1 MKAGKRFFYF
11 QKPDPDF
18 SPSIPPARTPE
29 PQPAVPPANQPPGK
43 EADEEELPVPPI
55 FPTA

>member
-1 MKAGKRFFYF
+1 MKASKHVIYF

-18 SPSIPPARTPE
+18 SPAIPPVQTPE
-29 PQPAVPPANQPPGK
+29 HKPAVTPDIYPPGK
-43 EADEEELPVPPI
+43 EADDEELPVPPI